1 MDGTRYAH
9 SSTDNGISF
18 EVAFFLPKEDS
29 QEDEEL
35 DLAVALSA
43 SLAQQTIS
51 DLPPDG
57 RPLTEPSECIACL
70 ETLSPSSFP
79 SQSITSACDHS
90 ARGNVD
96 KRICTT
102 CLSRHLDVQLNESG
116 PNNLTC
122 PICLALMSHSDVRKW
137 ASQQTFSRYD
147 SLKTRAAVSSDPNFI
162 WCRNPRCGSGQVH
175 TSGPSSPIVV
185 CQACGT
191 RTCFNHPNAEWH
203 EGLTCHEFDH
213 PEAAEERRRREAEEL
228 EALARQH
235 QEEEDQIRRRIQEDE
250 KVARKIDAEQRRKM
264 PRAHKLQKEKASKR
278 PQQQQEAELN
288 RQAEETRRQKARE
301 HEQTQRRKQRE
312 EKARQARAREAE
324 RARRRNEEQKGEAEV
339 LRTSKLC
346 PGKGCSYRIYK
357 IDGCKHMTCTC
368 SASLPRI
375 SRV

>member
-1 MDGTRYAH
+1 MGSASSVLIDNGSEVDGTRYAH
-9 SSTDNGISF
+9 PSTDSDISF
-18 EVAFFLPKEDS
+18 EVAVFWSKEDS
-29 QEDEEL
+29 QDDEEL

-51 DLPPDG
+51 DLPPDE

-79 SQSITSACDHS
+79 SESITSACDHS

-102 CLSRHLDVQLNESG
+102 CLSHHLDVQLNESG
-116 PNNLTC
+116 PNHLTC
-122 PICLALMSHSDVRKW
+122 PICLALMTYSDVRKW
-137 ASQQTFSRYD
+137 ASQRTFSRYD

-162 WCRNPRCGSGQVH
+162 WCRNPRCGSGQMH
-175 TSGPSSPIVV
+175 TSGPSSPIVI

-191 RTCFNHPNAEWH
+191 RACFNHPNAEWH

-228 EALARQH
+228 EALARQQ
-235 QEEEDQIRRRIQEDE
+235 QEEEDRIRRRIQEDE
-250 KVARKIDAEQRRKM
+250 K
-264 PRAHKLQKEKASKR
+264 KEKASKR
-278 PQQQQEAELN
+278 PRQQQEAERN
-288 RQAEETRRQKARE
+288 RQVEEARRQKARE
-301 HEQTQRRKQRE
+301 EEQTQRRKQRE
-312 EKARQARAREAE
+312 EETRQARAKEAE

-357 IDGCKHMTCTC
+357 IDGCKHMTYAVTNGVG
-368 SASLPRI
+368 SVINLGEAAI
-375 SRV
+375 